1 MTARSFF
8 VSMML
13 TVDLDAAP
21 LAASE
26 AVLAIGSGQHVTV
39 SDEETAREVLR
50 LLGCDQAWIDSQIR
64 FGQTGRV

>member
-1 MTARSFF
+1 MTPRSFF

-13 TVDLDAAP
+13 TVDLDATP
-21 LAASE
+21 LAAAE
-26 AVLAIGSGQHVTV
+26 AAVAICAGEPVTV